1 MFLWADEGVP
11 KSNSRDCYGVP
22 YSDKPYCQILAD
34 PEEDQLYSVPFSPK
48 FQGCPGTPWMVTVGP
63 TRTVDTPNIYFSFYK
78 SILRVVN
85 CVRSKD
91 EY

>member
-34 PEEDQLYSVPFSPK
+34 PEEDQL
-48 FQGCPGTPWMVTVGP
+48 
-63 TRTVDTPNIYFSFYK
+63 
-78 SILRVVN
+78 
-85 CVRSKD
+85 
-91 EY
+91 